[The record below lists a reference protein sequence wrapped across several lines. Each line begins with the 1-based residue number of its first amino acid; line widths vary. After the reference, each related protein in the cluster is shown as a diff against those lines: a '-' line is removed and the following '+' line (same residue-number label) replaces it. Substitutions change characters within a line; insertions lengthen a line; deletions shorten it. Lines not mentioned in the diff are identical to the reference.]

1 MTNPCRRLRQ
11 LTAAVI
17 CLSFWA
23 CNSAPE
29 IAGLGGTAGSSDKS
43 ASKKR
48 SQGNLAD
55 EENSADGVLDPG
67 GPDPQSE
74 TNEKVDYP
82 EFKFAGDG
90 QTSNN
95 SRNFPTTSQIM
106 TTVSATEF
114 QVNQTAARVIVSSN
128 SGAQRDADNDINNNS
143 LGITKYVRPS
153 REELVKFVDAD
164 GKSRQAPYVVFA
176 KAFTNNRGKHWTFS
190 DPLPVFPW
198 PGKMSRY
205 SSLDVKPGSWTA
217 RATGPDGSFDVTIN
231 VSKASTQGDT
241 VTLLFETIIPTDSQG
256 EQYEMLPF
264 PKEARYDID
273 TVNQRISGISSVY
286 WFFADSSQH
295 SSRKREQTTITYRL
309 CNVRKAGVETSVN
322 SCP

>member
-1 MTNPCRRLRQ
+1 MAFL
-11 LTAAVI
+11 
-17 CLSFWA
+17 A
-23 CNSAPE
+23 CNAAPE
-29 IAGLGGTAGSSDKS
+29 IAGIGGAMGGSEKNP
-43 ASKKR
+43 SKKR
-48 SQGNLAD
+48 SQGNLSDD
-55 EENSADGVLDPG
+55 ESSADGRLDPG
-67 GPDPQSE
+67 EADPQSE

-82 EFKFAGDG
+82 EFKFSGDG

-114 QVNQTAARVIVSSN
+114 LVNQTAARVIVSSN

-143 LGITKYVRPS
+143 LGITKYVRPT
-153 REELVKFVDAD
+153 REDLVKFVDSE

-176 KAFTNNRGKHWTFS
+176 KAFTNNRGKYWTFS

-205 SSLDVKPGSWTA
+205 ASLDVKPGSWTA

-231 VSKASTQGDT
+231 VSKASTNGDM
-241 VTLLFETIIPTDSQG
+241 VTLLFETIIPSDQQG

-264 PKEARYDID
+264 PKEGRYEID
-273 TVNQRISGISSVY
+273 TVNQRIASINSVY

-295 SSRKREQTTITYRL
+295 SSRKREQTTISYRL
-309 CNVRKAGVETSVN
+309 CNVRKAGVETQVN